1 MAYFAHISTFHSI
14 SSYKF
19 QLFPPSFMPHKLRP
33 STIYACAIKKSHREF
48 LSNVGLPEDH
58 LPSLKELSQHGRQD
72 LANVVRR
79 RGYKVMKEL
88 LAASTRTSL
97 STSDLEKSFS
107 EIEEGFHDN
116 DEDKSTG
123 QNEKIPAPADDVS
136 LSRSFMMMENH
147 KSIQMDI
154 NLDSNHETYK
164 APEVSDVE
172 SLQQKMATFMPNGS
186 QTPILEEEMVS
197 LSNDIYSSSSS
208 ATWTESS
215 DDQSYIKPETSSY
228 SALKEKAANFIYN
241 GQLDIIED
249 SGFGI
254 LSGTISEGDAVTES
268 QNALRSGYDFTS
280 RDPKDFA
287 SSPDGSESSI
297 GNYKLPLQQFEGST
311 VDSALSSSRIS
322 WSVTAEM
329 EREKKYNTR
338 AAVIYFFSILNDSPS
353 AESNSISDDCEDLD
367 VEAEIARLKFILH
380 QKEMELT
387 HLKQE
392 IEKEKH
398 ALSNLQTKAEMEISK
413 AQQLIS
419 EKDAE
424 LQAAEESLSG
434 LKETEIQ
441 YLGDGEVVEVCGSFN
456 GWHDK
461 IKMDPEESSNVLD
474 SAGTRKSQVWT
485 AVLWLY
491 PGVYEIKF
499 VVDGH
504 WKLDPQRES
513 VVKGS
518 IQNNILRVD
527 P

>member
-19 QLFPPSFMPHKLRP
+19 QLFPPSFMPHKLHP
-33 STIYACAIKKSHREF
+33 STIYACAIKKSHRASRKVKSNDDLCNDIREF

-136 LSRSFMMMENH
+136 LSRSFMMMEHH

-154 NLDSNHETYK
+154 NLDSNHETYT

-208 ATWTESS
+208 ATWSESS

-241 GQLDIIED
+241 GQLDIIE
-249 SGFGI
+249 GNMAREYF
-254 LSGTISEGDAVTES
+254 
-268 QNALRSGYDFTS
+268 
-280 RDPKDFA
+280 
-287 SSPDGSESSI
+287 SS
-297 GNYKLPLQQFEGST
+297 
-311 VDSALSSSRIS
+311 
-322 WSVTAEM
+322 
-329 EREKKYNTR
+329 
-338 AAVIYFFSILNDSPS
+338 
-353 AESNSISDDCEDLD
+353 
-367 VEAEIARLKFILH
+367 
-380 QKEMELT
+380 
-387 HLKQE
+387 
-392 IEKEKH
+392 
-398 ALSNLQTKAEMEISK
+398 
-413 AQQLIS
+413 
-419 EKDAE
+419 
-424 LQAAEESLSG
+424 
-434 LKETEIQ
+434 
-441 YLGDGEVVEVCGSFN
+441 
-456 GWHDK
+456 
-461 IKMDPEESSNVLD
+461 
-474 SAGTRKSQVWT
+474 
-485 AVLWLY
+485 
-491 PGVYEIKF
+491 
-499 VVDGH
+499 
-504 WKLDPQRES
+504 
-513 VVKGS
+513 
-518 IQNNILRVD
+518 
-527 P
+527 